1 MKKLLNIFIISFL
14 LYSCNSSNI
23 NTVNTAPA
31 TKPIPSG
38 KKILLSSIIPH
49 FFSDSLKKDTFKL
62 VLTGDSITTSKA
74 VLSIISHKGQQ
85 IYVDTFDSYWL
96 EEISAEHGEPTV
108 SQYETSIKHKV
119 SRFFDDSNFV
129 NALRIPAIG
138 TCGDHGYPD
147 SVNWFD
153 IHSDKKV
160 IGFHYWFDGAVDDNY
175 LAWSKKQQKVV
186 IYWYNND

>member
-1 MKKLLNIFIISFL
+1 MKTILNVSFITLLLF
-14 LYSCNSSNI
+14 SCNSSNI
-23 NTVNTAPA
+23 NSVNTAPA

-38 KKILLSSIIPH
+38 KKILLSNIIPH

-62 VLTGDSITTSKA
+62 ILTGDSITTSKA
-74 VLSIISHKGQQ
+74 IFSIISHKGTQ
-85 IYVDTFDSYWL
+85 IYADTFDAEWL
-96 EEISAEHGEPTV
+96 ENV
-108 SQYETSIKHKV
+108 SPENGTPSVAQYETSIRYKV
-119 SRFFDDSNFV
+119 SRFFHDSNFV
-129 NALRIPAIG
+129 NALRIPEKG